1 MLRRSGKLDI
11 NSYGKNDP
19 NQKLVEYP
27 NELYD
32 VIKNLKWFVYDHD
45 MQYDH
50 DYIAEGTVSE
60 RVIKMA
66 EALKPYEKQLDLLTK
81 VGENINLDVWGTDSS
96 LNFIDMLY
104 EYMEN
109 IIEDVGEFDELYNI
123 EYSYTDKRQL
133 ELFSDE
139 DVDYKYMNHCK

>member
-1 MLRRSGKLDI
+1 MLRQSGKLDI

-27 NELYD
+27 DKLHD
-32 VIKNLKWFVYDHD
+32 VIKNLKWFVYDYD
-45 MQYDH
+45 IQYEH

-81 VGENINLDVWGTDSS
+81 VGENINLDVWGTASS
-96 LNFIDMLY
+96 SNFIDMLY
-104 EYMEN
+104 KYMEN
-109 IIEDVGEFDELYNI
+109 IIEDIGEFDELYNI